1 MRESG
6 IQALVDALSEF
17 GLIARYFR
25 PLAGHSG
32 ALALGDDACVLP
44 EEAGRDLVVT
54 ADAMIGGVHFIADA
68 PPHLIA
74 AKALRTN
81 LSDLAAKG
89 AVPVGYLLSLA
100 LPRSTDDAWLAD
112 FAKGLGDD
120 QVEFGVSLLGGD
132 TTATDGP
139 LMIAITAMGRLP
151 SGTMIRR
158 AGARPGDHV
167 FVSGTIGD
175 AGAGLAVLQ
184 ASAQVS
190 AEEAAT
196 LVGRYWHPT
205 PRLALGQALRG
216 IASASLDVSDG
227 LVADLGHI
235 AEQSGVRIVLDAE
248 RVPLSSSLRA
258 AWPGEAGVLRA
269 ITAGD
274 DYEVAFTAPSLEAV
288 QATAGACGVPVTRIG
303 VVDAGEGV
311 AVLGQNG
318 REVAISCGGYTHF

>member
-6 IQALVDALSEF
+6 LQALSDALSEF

-25 PLAGHSG
+25 PLARHSA
-32 ALALGDDACVLP
+32 ALGLGDDACMLA

-54 ADAMIGGVHFIADA
+54 ADALVGGVHFMADA
-68 PPHLIA
+68 PAQVIA

-89 AVPVGYLLSLA
+89 AVPVGYLMSLA
-100 LPRSTDDAWLAD
+100 LPRSTNAAWLAD
-112 FAKGLGDD
+112 FAKGLDED
-120 QVEFGVSLLGGD
+120 QNRFALALLGGD

-139 LMIAITAMGRLP
+139 LTIAITAMGRVP
-151 SGTMIRR
+151 SGAMIRR

-184 ASAQVS
+184 AAISAAQ
-190 AEEAAT
+190 ADAAY

-205 PRLALGQALRG
+205 PRLGLGQALRG
-216 IASASLDVSDG
+216 IATASLDVSDG
-227 LVADLGHI
+227 LVADLGHM

-248 RVPLSSSLRA
+248 RVPLSPSLRA
-258 AWPGEAGVLRA
+258 VWPDEAGMLRA

-274 DYEVAFTAPSLEAV
+274 DYEIAFTAPSLELV
-288 QATAGACGVPVTRIG
+288 QSAAKSCGVAVTRIG
-303 VVDAGEGV
+303 SVDSGAGV
-311 AVLGQNG
+311 AVLGRDG
-318 REVAISCGGYTHF
+318 RKVALARGGYTHF